1 MCKWC
6 LVDLSYVIG
15 VSKCHRLWVFSLE
28 VGLQISYLY
37 EENINQL
44 SEFLISPL
52 KFQSYTFTSAE
63 ASPPE
68 MTSGHTK
75 LGYIFAQE
83 QGQSA
88 LDSLPGRF
96 HKRQSC
102 SRGGMSELVGSEV
115 LSVVWT
121 RLVRIPGL
129 NEAPEQTG
137 SLSLENLS
145 PPEIK
150 SW

>member
-1 MCKWC
+1 MVPVGLELRYWG
-6 LVDLSYVIG
+6 LQVSLSVG
-15 VSKCHRLWVFSLE
+15 VFLE

-52 KFQSYTFTSAE
+52 KFQSCTFTSAE
-63 ASPPE
+63 ALPPE
-68 MTSGHTK
+68 TTSGHTK
-75 LGYIFAQE
+75 LGYRFAQE
-83 QGQSA
+83 QGRSA
-88 LDSLPGRF
+88 LDSFPGRF

-102 SRGGMSELVGSEV
+102 SRGGTSELLGWEV
-115 LSVVWT
+115 LSVVWV
-121 RLVRIPGL
+121 RLVRIPDL
-129 NEAPEQTG
+129 NEALEQTG

-145 PPEIK
+145 PPEIN